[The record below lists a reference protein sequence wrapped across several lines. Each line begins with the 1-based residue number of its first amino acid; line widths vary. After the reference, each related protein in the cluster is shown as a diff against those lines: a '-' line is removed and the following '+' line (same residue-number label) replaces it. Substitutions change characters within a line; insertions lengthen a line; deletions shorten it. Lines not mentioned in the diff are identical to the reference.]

1 MIINSA
7 FKNTYKIMIN
17 EILSSHGLTNLCT
30 LRFNNGSTDYCNN
43 CHYDNITKA
52 SSNLYNNTGP
62 EPFPDHTICPVC
74 MGMGS
79 KTSNNLT
86 KKIYLAVI
94 FDSKY
99 FLNINTKTVNVPD
112 GTIQTICH
120 KNHILDI
127 RNANCLSIDS
137 VSNILYERIEDVNP
151 AGLGDLD
158 YIITTWRRQ

>member
-1 MIINSA
+1 MIINNA

-30 LRFNNGSTDYCNN
+30 LRFNNSDTDYCNN
-43 CHYDNITKA
+43 CRYDTIVKA
-52 SSNLYNNTGP
+52 SANLYNNTGP
-62 EPFPDHTICPVC
+62 EPFPDNTICPVC
-74 MGMGS
+74 MGMGI
-79 KTSNNLT
+79 KQNNNTT

-94 FDSKY
+94 LDSKY
-99 FLNINTKTVNVPD
+99 FLNINTKTINVPD

-120 KNHILDI
+120 KNHIMDI
-127 RNANCLSIDS
+127 RNSNSISVDS
-137 VSNILYERIEDVNP
+137 VPNISYERIEDVNP